1 MARFQDLQTTA
12 LLLRRLQAAG
22 LLQQPRTISTT
33 VPAAT
38 LPLPAPTAVTAT
50 LPAPTAVT
58 ATLPAPTAVT
68 ATLPAPT
75 AVTATL
81 PAPTAVTATLP
92 APTAVTATPPAVSAI
107 KESESKSNTRDEP
120 VNVLRDIPIKIFHP
134 EKKRDSKTYMLRL
147 QIDEIRNLNL
157 LREEILEQ
165 LGKSS

>member
-1 MARFQDLQTTA
+1 MMARFQDLQTTA

-50 LPAPTAVT
+50 
-58 ATLPAPTAVT
+58 
-68 ATLPAPT
+68 
-75 AVTATL
+75 
-81 PAPTAVTATLP
+81 
-92 APTAVTATPPAVSAI
+92 PPAVSAI
-107 KESESKSNTRDEP
+107 KETESKSNTRDEP